1 MRELFKSVGT
11 LVYFIVAQ
19 VIGTLVLVAYKAG
32 TDSTWVDKVGKTINQ
47 DGVLSSEYLILIGE
61 LIIPALIIADCLII
75 IPVLINS
82 YRQNSQLIRSMSPSL
97 AVKLFILGCALNTI
111 VSYVVWLLPKS
122 VTTDKYASLVSL
134 VMIDNVFISFIVN
147 AVLAA
152 LVEEIIFRKM
162 IIGIYAKKSEVL
174 AIIVSS
180 VLFGL
185 MHMNPI
191 QSTYAFVLGVILG
204 YVYVKTEYNLLSPLI
219 IHVTINGTSILYEYA
234 GASIKTLFITLG
246 IMSVI
251 AVLIHEIVT
260 NNDELIES
268 GVLEN
273 EKD

>member
-19 VIGTLVLVAYKAG
+19 IIGTLVLVAYKAG
-32 TDSTWVDKVGKTINQ
+32 TDSTWVDKVGKAINQ

-97 AVKLFILGCALNTI
+97 AVKLFILGCALNAI